1 MRCGAV
7 SCRSHCRQ
15 QQSNQTHHTS
25 SAREHL
31 ARTWLV
37 LCRRDPS
44 LFKTEWLSM
53 RFSVFGF
60 WLVSVALAFAQLAP
74 QTPQAAYEGQ
84 NVSAVSLI
92 ANPHRNLE
100 TLLSVVTQKAGS
112 PYSEDK
118 IEQSADALKKAG
130 GFPEV
135 RVNVVPDVSG
145 LRINFL
151 LEPAFYLGVVDFP
164 GV

>member
-1 MRCGAV
+1 
-7 SCRSHCRQ
+7 
-15 QQSNQTHHTS
+15 
-25 SAREHL
+25 
-31 ARTWLV
+31 
-37 LCRRDPS
+37 
-44 LFKTEWLSM
+44 M

-60 WLVSVALAFAQLAP
+60 WLVSAALAFAQLAP

-164 GV
+164 GVGKYFSYTRLLQIVNLPDEDPYDPSRIPVAEKALTT